1 MSPNKGLGLMILH
14 YTVSRSKR
22 RRSDESIYLCGPGS
36 NPHID
41 DIYGLSL
48 LLVLSF
54 VLRDFSL
61 GTQVFPSPQ
70 RSTFP
75 NSNSTR
81 DQVDY
86 IDVPPLNHYLFIIYL
101 FHVHDVTFFFT
112 SGNSTGVLSSSPSSV
127 SACGLCISP

>member
-1 MSPNKGLGLMILH
+1 MLGLNDLH
-14 YTVSRSKR
+14 FTVSRSKR
-22 RRSDESIYLCGPGS
+22 WRSDESICLCGPGS

-41 DIYGLSL
+41 AICGLSL

-54 VLRDFSL
+54 VLRGFSP

-75 NSNSTR
+75 NSNLTR

-86 IDVPPLNHYLFIIYL
+86 MDVLPLNHCLFIIHL

-112 SGNSTGVLSSSPSSV
+112 SGISTGVLSSSPSSV